1 MVDAPPG
8 AEISAGSALVDAYAH
23 CRRLARAHYENF
35 AVLSWLTPRPLRPH
49 RAAIYA
55 YCRAVDDLG
64 DEAVGDRLVLL
75 DRFEEDLD
83 GAIAGRGRG
92 PIFVALSETIA
103 RFDLPREPFARL
115 IEANRID
122 QRTSRHETLAELLH
136 YCEHSAN
143 PVGRL
148 VLMLHGYRDDERFA
162 LSDATC
168 TALQL
173 ANFWQ
178 DLARDAAI
186 GRIYLPA
193 DEMAG
198 FGVAEADLRAPHADE
213 RLRDLIRFQVDRA
226 RELFVRGLPLIDRV
240 RGRLKVELALFT
252 RGGLAVLDGIR
263 AQDYDTLRVRPTI
276 SDATKRRLVASTAVG
291 LALGRR
297 RWT

>member
-1 MVDAPPG
+1 MVGAPTRAGP
-8 AEISAGSALVDAYAH
+8 SAGTPLADAFAH

-35 AVLSWLTPRPLRPH
+35 TVLSGLTPRPLRRH
-49 RAAIYA
+49 QAAIYA
-55 YCRAVDDLG
+55 YCRTVDDLG
-64 DEAVGDRLVLL
+64 DEAEGDRLALL

-92 PIFVALSETIA
+92 PIFVALAETIA

-122 QRTSRHETLAELLH
+122 QRTERYRTFADLLG

-148 VLMLHGYRDDERFA
+148 VLMLHGYRDDERFT
-162 LSDATC
+162 LSDAIC

-178 DLARDAAI
+178 DLARDVAR
-186 GRIYLPA
+186 GRIYLPL
-193 DEMAG
+193 DEMTG
-198 FGVAEADLRAPHADE
+198 FGVAEADLRAARAGE
-213 RLRDLIRFQVDRA
+213 RLRNLIRFQVERA
-226 RELFVRGLPLIDRV
+226 RELFARGLPLIGRV
-240 RGRLKVELALFT
+240 RGRLKVELALFV

-263 AQDYDTLRVRPTI
+263 AQDYDTLRGRPTI
-276 SDATKRRLVASTAVG
+276 SDATKRRLVASTAIG

-297 RWT
+297 RWI